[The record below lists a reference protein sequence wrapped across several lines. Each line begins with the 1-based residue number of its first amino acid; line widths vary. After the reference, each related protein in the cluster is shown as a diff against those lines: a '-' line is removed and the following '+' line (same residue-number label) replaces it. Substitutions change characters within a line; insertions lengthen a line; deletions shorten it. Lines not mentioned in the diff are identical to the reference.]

1 MTENAG
7 GHSRKSLAVYAIIER
22 KDAAK
27 PPIWLKVGAAFP
39 NRDGSLTLLMDAF
52 PASSNRLQV
61 REQRPF
67 DEARAGNGRHGTE
80 EEAPRT

>member
-1 MTENAG
+1 MPENAG
-7 GHSRKSLAVYAIIER
+7 GPARKSLAVYAIIER

-39 NRDGSLTLLMDAF
+39 NRDGSLTLLLDAF
-52 PASSNRLQV
+52 PTSTNRLQV

-67 DEARAGNGRHGTE
+67 DEARAGNGRNAQD
-80 EEAPRT
+80 EEARP

>member
-1 MTENAG
+1 MTETIAAPG
-7 GHSRKSLAVYAIIER
+7 KRPLAVYAIIER

-39 NRDGSLTLLMDAF
+39 NRDGSLTLLLDAF
-52 PASSNRLQV
+52 PTCSNRLQV

-67 DEARAGNGRHGTE
+67 DEAKPTSHLTPVGAEG
-80 EEAPRT
+80 